1 MLGMSMADKVVDSE
15 LFLAGRERQVEG
27 EILGR
32 QDGDARKLFP
42 TYTHA
47 SPAATG
53 EVSINGKVLQLWTFS
68 QLETLNQ
75 SALRK
80 RALAIRDAIGEAACP
95 SLPSGRCDDLTRW
108 ILQMQEQLTNEKPE
122 QGRSGGYGTGHFV
135 PRSFA
140 QETKALASH
149 KCSSVA
155 EEVNACRDNYKDLKM
170 QQNDFKEDPRLGI
183 QTGRA
188 GGEGKRHL
196 FPKQNMVTHG
206 VSAAEPQGI
215 ASLRPTPEGRRYI
228 PTVDNLMEQKRE
240 NEARE
245 RALMAGGAAGPAPVN
260 RPANHISED
269 HMAHF
274 GCTNEDEP
282 SLGGRR
288 HANKPR
294 DHFIGAGTWET
305 TEAVHGK
312 KYIDGYQKMDNH
324 AGRQDT
330 YRTTWRK
337 VFLSMRKDG
346 CQRTG
351 LLHTKETT
359 WVRARASQAL
369 ALTRW
374 LPSQLSLRVWIPPH
388 AVVRDF
394 LRSGKLLAMVVINV
408 SSPRQVSETKHLRL
422 LALHGHGGRHRQF
435 CESIEEFLQSILAS
449 QEPSLAI
456 ECRCIAA
463 PYPERRERHMWWRYD
478 EGGSGDRPV
487 DWAEMEKSLTK
498 IAEELEGACPAY
510 DGVLGFSQGAEM
522 VHSIALLHHRGDP
535 RFLGAFMPRFVVS
548 FSGAVNPGHFES
560 VGGMFLPRDFPA
572 PYLGPQGTVDMPC
585 LFIGDYATDGWYSSS
600 RFESTT
606 RLYSQACV
614 LRHDQRHRLPKLSDT
629 SAAQEVRRFLARFAR
644 QR

>member
-15 LFLAGRERQVEG
+15 LFLAGRERKVEG

-95 SLPSGRCDDLTRW
+95 PLPSGRCDDLTRW

-140 QETKALASH
+140 QETKEMEQKQKVAGDLPTSR
-149 KCSSVA
+149 SMA
-155 EEVNACRDNYKDLKM
+155 EEVNASRDNYKDLKM

-206 VSAAEPQGI
+206 VSSAEPQGI

-260 RPANHISED
+260 RRFQS
-269 HMAHF
+269 
-274 GCTNEDEP
+274 CLQQDEP

-294 DHFIGAGTWET
+294 VRLLVSAVQGIRSLL
-305 TEAVHGK
+305 EAVHGK

-330 YRTTWRK
+330 YRTSWRK
-337 VFLSMRKDG
+337 NP
-346 CQRTG
+346 T
-351 LLHTKETT
+351 
-359 WVRARASQAL
+359 
-369 ALTRW
+369 
-374 LPSQLSLRVWIPPH
+374 
-388 AVVRDF
+388 
-394 LRSGKLLAMVVINV
+394 KLLG
-408 SSPRQVSETKHLRL
+408 SSMLV
-422 LALHGHGGRHRQF
+422 
-435 CESIEEFLQSILAS
+435 
-449 QEPSLAI
+449 
-456 ECRCIAA
+456 
-463 PYPERRERHMWWRYD
+463 
-478 EGGSGDRPV
+478 
-487 DWAEMEKSLTK
+487 
-498 IAEELEGACPAY
+498 
-510 DGVLGFSQGAEM
+510 
-522 VHSIALLHHRGDP
+522 
-535 RFLGAFMPRFVVS
+535 
-548 FSGAVNPGHFES
+548 
-560 VGGMFLPRDFPA
+560 
-572 PYLGPQGTVDMPC
+572 
-585 LFIGDYATDGWYSSS
+585 
-600 RFESTT
+600 
-606 RLYSQACV
+606 
-614 LRHDQRHRLPKLSDT
+614 
-629 SAAQEVRRFLARFAR
+629 
-644 QR
+644 

>member
-140 QETKALASH
+140 QETKEMEQRQKVAGDLPTSR
-149 KCSSVA
+149 SVA

-330 YRTTWRK
+330 YRTSWRK
-337 VFLSMRKDG
+337 NP
-346 CQRTG
+346 T
-351 LLHTKETT
+351 
-359 WVRARASQAL
+359 
-369 ALTRW
+369 
-374 LPSQLSLRVWIPPH
+374 
-388 AVVRDF
+388 
-394 LRSGKLLAMVVINV
+394 KLLG
-408 SSPRQVSETKHLRL
+408 SSMLV
-422 LALHGHGGRHRQF
+422 
-435 CESIEEFLQSILAS
+435 
-449 QEPSLAI
+449 
-456 ECRCIAA
+456 
-463 PYPERRERHMWWRYD
+463 
-478 EGGSGDRPV
+478 
-487 DWAEMEKSLTK
+487 
-498 IAEELEGACPAY
+498 
-510 DGVLGFSQGAEM
+510 
-522 VHSIALLHHRGDP
+522 
-535 RFLGAFMPRFVVS
+535 
-548 FSGAVNPGHFES
+548 
-560 VGGMFLPRDFPA
+560 
-572 PYLGPQGTVDMPC
+572 
-585 LFIGDYATDGWYSSS
+585 
-600 RFESTT
+600 
-606 RLYSQACV
+606 
-614 LRHDQRHRLPKLSDT
+614 
-629 SAAQEVRRFLARFAR
+629 
-644 QR
+644 